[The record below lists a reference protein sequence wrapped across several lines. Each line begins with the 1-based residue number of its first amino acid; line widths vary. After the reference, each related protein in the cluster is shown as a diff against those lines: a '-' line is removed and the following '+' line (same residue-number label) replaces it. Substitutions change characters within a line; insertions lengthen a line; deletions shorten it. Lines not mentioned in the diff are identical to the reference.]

1 MTRLLPLLPI
11 ALALV
16 AALSPAG
23 NTPWPAPRGDAHWL
37 RAGERRAPPVALPT
51 EVVHDLRSKKE
62 RSKARKAW
70 IEARHRAPPG
80 VNWREVERDNGL
92 AQLQKRNALR
102 ASPPSAAGGEPGDGD
117 AWIERGSQNQA
128 GRMFVAASSGAEL
141 YAGSALGGLWRAR
154 DWDWAPPDQ
163 DSGWTPLS
171 DDVYGGVN
179 HLAVIEG
186 DPPTLLIGSNSGV
199 LARSTDEGATWTE
212 PSGLESAS
220 SQRRLVRLTDGSN
233 TLFAVRGNPRSYGLW
248 RSTDLGASWSQ
259 VYGPVDHAFDIWAP
273 RTGGGTLYMAS
284 QASLHLSI
292 DLGDTWETRGAYAE
306 NSDRT
311 ELAGSEAWEGNN
323 GHPRLYVV
331 DDQKDLRRSDDG
343 GYTWTEVAN
352 PTDYWGVLTASIVDP
367 ELVVYGGMEVYASR
381 DGGSSAEKVNDWY
394 DYYDDPANQLHAD
407 LMGLVAE
414 RRDDGT
420 EAWLVGTDGGLYLS
434 TDGLA
439 TVHNLS
445 LEGLRVSQYYGVL
458 TSTANTSHV
467 AAGAQDQ
474 GYQVTQG
481 QVASEHL
488 YNFDQVISGDYA
500 QLTSTGRTHEIV
512 YSVYPGFFMI
522 QVGEDNPQLTYTN
535 FPSDAEAYAWLPT
548 LMADPDDPE
557 VCYLGGDRLW
567 AYARDSRW
575 VWTPSLATDQD
586 FAAARGEFIAG
597 LAFAPTDHDRFY
609 AVTSEGRFFSS
620 SDHGLS
626 WTLSNDEAPFG
637 NWYSGTAVA
646 VDPFDANV
654 VYVGGSG
661 YGGPAVFRSID
672 GGVSFEG
679 WGEGLPDT
687 LVYALAIDPGT
698 GVVYAGT
705 ETAAYRRDPTG
716 AWVDITGSDAPVTI
730 YWSAEVVPGEGVARF
745 GTYGRGIWDYDFD
758 TNDDGCVDGLVV
770 DDPCGDGVDADCDG
784 EDDCPDTGSDADTGG
799 EALLDAPVTGEYSG
813 GGCACNSTGAAWA
826 PVAILAIMPL
836 RRRR

>member
-1 MTRLLPLLPI
+1 MTRLLPLLPL
-11 ALALV
+11 ALAL
-16 AALSPAG
+16 AAAVVPAG
-23 NTPWPAPRGDAHWL
+23 NTPWPAPRDQSHWL

-51 EVVHDLRSKKE
+51 EVVQDLRSKKA

-92 AQLQKRNALR
+92 AQLRKRNELR
-102 ASPPSAAGGEPGDGD
+102 APPPDAAGGAPGDGD
-117 AWIERGSQNQA
+117 AWTERGSQNQA
-128 GRMFVAASSGAEL
+128 GRMFVAATSGADL
-141 YAGSALGGLWRAR
+141 YAGSALGGLWRSR
-154 DWDWAPPDQ
+154 DGAWA
-163 DSGWTPLS
+163 PLS

-179 HLAVIEG
+179 HLAVMEG
-186 DPPTLLIGSNSGV
+186 APPTLIVGSNSGV
-199 LARSTDEGATWTE
+199 LARSTDEGATWAE
-212 PSGLESAS
+212 PTGLETAS
-220 SQRRLVRLTDGSN
+220 SQRHLVRLTDGSN
-233 TLFAVRGNPRSYGLW
+233 ALFLVRGSGRSYGLW
-248 RSTDLGASWSQ
+248 RSTDQGANWSL
-259 VYGPVDHAFDIWAP
+259 VYGPVEHAIDIWAP
-273 RTGGGTLYMAS
+273 RTGDGTLYMAAE
-284 QASLHLSI
+284 ASLHASTN
-292 DLGDTWETRGAYAE
+292 LGDTWETRGAYAE

-311 ELAGSEAWEGNN
+311 ELTGSEAWVATSGY
-323 GHPRLYVV
+323 PRFYVV
-331 DDQKDLRRSDDG
+331 DDEKDLRRSDDG
-343 GYTWTEVAN
+343 GATWTEVAN

-367 ELVVYGGMEVYASR
+367 ELVVYGGMEVWVSR
-381 DGGSSAEKVNDWY
+381 DGGDTAEKVNDWS
-394 DYYDDPANQLHAD
+394 DYYGDPANKLHAD
-407 LMGLVAE
+407 LMGLVVEA
-414 RRDDGT
+414 RDDG

-439 TVHNLS
+439 TVQNQS

-458 TSTANTSHV
+458 TSTADTSHV

-481 QVASEHL
+481 QVPSDHL

-522 QVGEDNPQLTYTN
+522 QVGEESPQLTYTN
-535 FPSDAEAYAWLPT
+535 FPGDAEAYAWLPT

-557 VCYLGGDRLW
+557 VCYFGGDRLW
-567 AYARDSRW
+567 AYLRDSRW
-575 VWTPSLATDQD
+575 VWTPALATDQE
-586 FAAARGEFIAG
+586 FAASRGEFIAG
-597 LAFAPTDHDRFY
+597 LAFAPSDHDRFY
-609 AVTSEGRFFSS
+609 AVTSEGRFFTS
-620 SDHGLS
+620 SDHGLT
-626 WTLSNDEAPFG
+626 WALSADEAPFG
-637 NWYSGTAVA
+637 NWYSGTAVV

-661 YGGPAVFRSID
+661 YGGSAVFRSTD

-687 LVYALAIDPGT
+687 LVYSMAVDPGT

-716 AWVDITGSDAPVTI
+716 SWIDITGGDAPVTI

-745 GTYGRGIWDYDFD
+745 ATYGRGIWDYDFD
-758 TNDDGCVDGLVV
+758 ANDDGCVDGLVI

-784 EDDCPDTGSDADTGG
+784 NDECPDTGSPADTAGDI
-799 EALLDAPVTGEYSG
+799 EAEPVTGEYSG
-813 GGCACNSTGAAWA
+813 GGCACDSGAVGWA
-826 PVAILAIMPL
+826 PAAILALLPL